1 MSSFEKLSLSLILRI
16 DRYHKNHNCIGEE
29 VQHRYPIKVICLV
42 FNPRCVIIS
51 FALSFEFSKIS
62 KQITGRNMNGIRA
75 SLRKNSHC
83 WSIDLTKEWFIYSR
97 VNWLIIPQPPF
108 SILFSAE
115 NADPFG
121 RQGQSCSS
129 FSKAT
134 RVSFHRTAGRKGR
147 ASTQQV
153 SSNFRSTAPTMKRKT
168 TDRHCFTPG

>member
-1 MSSFEKLSLSLILRI
+1 M
-16 DRYHKNHNCIGEE
+16 HHNCIGEE

-62 KQITGRNMNGIRA
+62 KQITGRNMN
-75 SLRKNSHC
+75 S
-83 WSIDLTKEWFIYSR
+83 SIFAQKFTLFVDKFDERMVYLFKGELVNYSTA
-97 VNWLIIPQPPF
+97 PF